1 MWDINAWGIRQR
13 EKEAPEQGHGVQQEL
28 NRHEKK
34 KARFFLEIRVKRG
47 GCVLIRGGT
56 RLGRERNREQ
66 KQGDRFLSQPRETLS
81 SLALC
86 GTSDPLLWILLIQGG
101 PRQLTPP
108 SFSTTYMFPRPLEAH
123 LGSDVLIGGRAD
135 EREADEEHIL
145 ETEQGR
151 DLKREARESCVPTS
165 SALPTYA
172 PAPAPAV

>member
-1 MWDINAWGIRQR
+1 M
-13 EKEAPEQGHGVQQEL
+13 
-28 NRHEKK
+28 
-34 KARFFLEIRVKRG
+34 
-47 GCVLIRGGT
+47 IRGGT
-56 RLGRERNREQ
+56 RLGRERNRDQ
-66 KQGDRFLSQPRETLS
+66 KQGERFLSQPRETLS

-101 PRQLTPP
+101 PRQLAPP
-108 SFSTTYMFPRPLEAH
+108 SLSAPAH

-151 DLKREARESCVPTS
+151 DLKREARESCVPTPP
-165 SALPTYA
+165 AHLPYA